1 VSASSP
7 GPRPELAGLTIADA
21 PELWAALGFT
31 VAAGRLVLGG
41 IDVCLGGEG
50 RGITGWTLRHVSA
63 VSAIDGLPTAVTA
76 DPPPPAVPTGHPNGA
91 LGIDQ
96 VVVTTP
102 DFDRTA
108 AALDAAG
115 MPLRRIKP
123 ADASAARS
131 GEAGRPAGGEL
142 TGGSYRQG
150 FRRLGPAILE
160 LVEATPSSPGV
171 REANSVGS
179 CPEGNSPAPRGPQ
192 AAPSPSARAPRGPQ
206 AAPSPSAHTA
216 GPARFWGLVVVV
228 PDLPAL
234 RRRLSPHVSEIRDA
248 VQPGRHI
255 AALSAAAG
263 LSPRVAFMD
272 PE

>member
-1 VSASSP
+1 MSAPSP

-102 DFDRTA
+102 DFDRTV

-123 ADASAARS
+123 ADATAARS

-142 TGGSYRQG
+142 MGGSYRQG

-171 REANSVGS
+171 RDANSVES
-179 CPEGNSPAPRGPQ
+179 CPEGNSP
-192 AAPSPSARAPRGPQ
+192 APRGPQ